1 MFLMILLHHG
11 VNSKGKEQRK
21 GINRIEP
28 SRVTSCRKPRRKTR
42 VQHQGY
48 NGIHHGRAWE
58 HWGTEE
64 VGSGPDVGRIKT

>member
-1 MFLMILLHHG
+1 
-11 VNSKGKEQRK
+11 
-21 GINRIEP
+21 
-28 SRVTSCRKPRRKTR
+28 